1 MGPTIR
7 KRIKDL
13 VLRPYVEFTSRA
25 YINESSESEVVDRQL
40 KYDAETVELIID
52 RLFDVGC

>member
-7 KRIKDL
+7 RRIKDL

-25 YINESSESEVVDRQL
+25 YVNVSSELEVDRQL